1 MRFCKRLRAGFL
13 VTGVYVMKARQ
24 IESVEISQSSEPDA
38 SGNIHELARTSGDSR
53 QIGISDDQTSAN
65 NLGILVRRVSAS
77 STRQIENLV
86 GELQT
91 LGKKLHTDGD
101 RIQRD
106 IEEYAVL
113 NQQVMQLTAIIF
125 DSVKKLPHARES

>member
-1 MRFCKRLRAGFL
+1 MRN
-13 VTGVYVMKARQ
+13 ARQ
-24 IESVEISQSSEPDA
+24 TESTEISKSLETDA
-38 SGNIHELARTSGDSR
+38 SGNIHELTQTMGGSR
-53 QIGISDDQTSAN
+53 QLGISDDQTSAN
-65 NLGILVRRVSAS
+65 NLGILLRQVCES

-91 LGKKLHTDGD
+91 LGKKLRTHGD

-106 IEEYAVL
+106 IDEYAVL

-125 DSVKKLPHARES
+125 DSVKKLPEARKS

>member
-1 MRFCKRLRAGFL
+1 
-13 VTGVYVMKARQ
+13 MKNARQ
-24 IESVEISQSSEPDA
+24 TESGEINQSPETDA
-38 SGNIHELARTSGDSR
+38 SGNIHELARTSGSR
-53 QIGISDDQTSAN
+53 QIGISDDQTSPN
-65 NLGILVRRVSAS
+65 SLGILLRRVSAS

-106 IEEYAVL
+106 IEEYAEL
-113 NQQVMQLTAIIF
+113 NQQVIQLTAIIF
-125 DSVKKLPHARES
+125 DSVKKLPEVRKS

>member
-1 MRFCKRLRAGFL
+1 
-13 VTGVYVMKARQ
+13 MKNARPT
-24 IESVEISQSSEPDA
+24 ESGEINQSSETDA
-38 SGNIHELARTSGDSR
+38 SGNIHELARTSGGSR
-53 QIGISDDQTSAN
+53 QIGIGDDQTSAN
-65 NLGILVRRVSAS
+65 NLGILLRRVSAS

-106 IEEYAVL
+106 IEEYAEL

-125 DSVKKLPHARES
+125 DSVKKLPEVRKS